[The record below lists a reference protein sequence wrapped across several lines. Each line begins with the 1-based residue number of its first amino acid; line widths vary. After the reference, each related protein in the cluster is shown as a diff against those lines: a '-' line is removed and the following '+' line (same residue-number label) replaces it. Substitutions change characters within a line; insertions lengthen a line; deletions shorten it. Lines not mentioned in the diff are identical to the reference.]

1 MSCSWNEVKWNKNGA
16 QGCLCTRTSAVPVN
30 RVHLGNLLAHLA
42 GPGAGGTTC
51 LESLLKEISVI
62 VSMVWQAMT
71 LLRSQQRRTRPR
83 GIFGAVLKGSPE
95 HSGRNAASD
104 CGGLGWSRL
113 PRSAQTLFNACTT
126 FPIAEGNKGKT
137 RGATGYM

>member
-1 MSCSWNEVKWNKNGA
+1 LSYSWNEVMWKKNGV
-16 QGCLCTRTSAVPVN
+16 QGCLCTRTSA
-30 RVHLGNLLAHLA
+30 LLVKLQRGTALRHLA
-42 GPGAGGTTC
+42 RSGADGTTC

-62 VSMVWQAMT
+62 VSMGLA
-71 LLRSQQRRTRPR
+71 SHDFAPEPASRTRPR
-83 GIFGAVLKGSPE
+83 EIFGAVIAGSLE

-113 PRSAQTLFNACTT
+113 PRSAQTLFNARTT
-126 FPIAEGNKGKT
+126 FPRAEGNQDKT